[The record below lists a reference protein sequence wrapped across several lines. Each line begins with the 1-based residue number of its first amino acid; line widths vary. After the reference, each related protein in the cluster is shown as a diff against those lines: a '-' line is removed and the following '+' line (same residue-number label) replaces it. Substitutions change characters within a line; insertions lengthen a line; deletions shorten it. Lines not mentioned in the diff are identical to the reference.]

1 MTDAKT
7 DPKLAE
13 KAKKLGVG
21 LLTPEQADAQARR
34 KIESGEWYVLQTRN
48 GNPRHLAV
56 FVEIEETHYA
66 GTANK
71 DFELIVD
78 FRGWCV
84 TAFMRKSR
92 MSLEDFATHVG
103 LPVAQLAGK
112 DIFLLTDDHAFA
124 VEANKT
130 IAEIKA

>member
-1 MTDAKT
+1 MTDRDAKG
-7 DPKLAE
+7 LRI
-13 KAKKLGVG
+13 G
-21 LLTPEQADAQARR
+21 LLTPEQAEAAFMRR
-34 KIESGEWYVLQTRN
+34 VESGEWYVLQSSD
-48 GNPRHLAV
+48 GNPRHIAM
-56 FVEIEETHYA
+56 FVEIETTHYA
-66 GTANK
+66 GEANK
-71 DFELIVD
+71 DFELVV
-78 FRGWCV
+78 GWPVV

-124 VEANKT
+124 AEANKT